1 MCYALFAYHS
11 LPTCTLKAYAGDS
24 IVAILAGQIAG
35 FAASQRGPTGPFE
48 VSVGFLILG
57 GLISSLLWKENV
69 ASNNSSSGDSGNKP
83 TIRDAVKVVKS
94 DPKIMLVGAMQSLFE
109 SAMYIFVLNW
119 PPAVSKAV
127 SAYFS
132 KFAKDSTAAAA
143 ISTPY
148 GTVFSCFMACCLLGS
163 TIFGQ
168 LTSSSRVD
176 KDGNSKSISTENFAV
191 GMLTLATLAM
201 GGATMAISSSAPGI
215 LSKIPIV
222 SNILGGVASTVSS
235 PASVL
240 GALIACLFLFE
251 SCVGM
256 YFPAIGTLRSKYF
269 PDSHRSVVMNLFG
282 IPLNAMV
289 VSVFLSIEGLGVQG
303 ALGVST
309 AALATALGCSLK
321 LRGIV
326 SKNEGSAKH

>member
-1 MCYALFAYHS
+1 
-11 LPTCTLKAYAGDS
+11 
-24 IVAILAGQIAG
+24 VAILAGQIAG

-48 VSVGFLILG
+48 VSVGFLIIG

-69 ASNNSSSGDSGNKP
+69 ASNNSSSGDSEGNGTKP

-127 SAYFS
+127 SSYFA

-176 KDGNSKSISTENFAV
+176 KNGNSKSISTENFAV
-191 GMLTLATLAM
+191 GMLTMATLAM
-201 GGATMAISSSAPGI
+201 GGATMAISSGAPGI

-222 SNILGGVASTVSS
+222 SNILGGVASAISS

-240 GALIACLFLFE
+240 GLLIACLFMFE

-289 VSVFLSIEGLGVQG
+289 VSVFLSIERLGVQG

-321 LRGIV
+321 LREIV
-326 SKNEGSAKH
+326 NKEGSK